1 MVMLFNENWSGSCSL
16 SDNSL
21 CSQWSCGSYQV
32 FLDDHG
38 GLVDLSLY
46 DSLIRLLLP
55 DYGCHSLG
63 NYGGTL
69 AFLMHHLLVRFMND
83 GFVHLMNDL
92 LMPLVN
98 DRLMNLADLLLI
110 DDGLMHLVDDRLMV
124 LVNDILVVLM
134 NHILVMLVDHITM
147 RFLNNRCIRLS
158 DDSGCNSVRF
168 NDGLLSCP
176 IENSWLV
183 VADHRSTQLS
193 ALNNRSLNSPKSFI
207 IKGFITAGTTLVL
220 ATV

>member
-1 MVMLFNENWSGSCSL
+1 M
-16 SDNSL
+16 
-21 CSQWSCGSYQV
+21 
-32 FLDDHG
+32 
-38 GLVDLSLY
+38 
-46 DSLIRLLLP
+46 
-55 DYGCHSLG
+55 
-63 NYGGTL
+63 
-69 AFLMHHLLVRFMND
+69 RFMND

-98 DRLMNLADLLLI
+98 NRLMNLADLLLI

-124 LVNDILVVLM
+124 LVDDVLVVLM

-147 RFLNNRCIRLS
+147 RFLNNRCFRLS
-158 DDSGCNSVRF
+158 DDSGCHSVRF

-183 VADHRSTQLS
+183 MADHRSTQLS
-193 ALNNRSLNSPKSFI
+193 ALNSRSQNSPKSFI
-207 IKGFITAGTTLVL
+207 IKGFITAETTLVL

>member
-1 MVMLFNENWSGSCSL
+1 MCTLVLLMNY
-16 SDNSL
+16 L
-21 CSQWSCGSYQV
+21 CV
-32 FLDDHG
+32 
-38 GLVDLSLY
+38 
-46 DSLIRLLLP
+46 RL
-55 DYGCHSLG
+55 
-63 NYGGTL
+63 
-69 AFLMHHLLVRFMND
+69 MND
-83 GFVHLMNDL
+83 GFVHFMNNILMTFMNY
-92 LMPLVN
+92 
-98 DRLMNLADLLLI
+98 RLMNLADLLLI